1 MPIINTLFLIANLLI
16 LYRLLT
22 TNHWTTGKKFLVAMC
37 LSLMWQQGVVISGI
51 LGIINVGIV
60 TLSAIANA
68 PMTLSMI
75 GLIVFTQYLDD

>member
-1 MPIINTLFLIANLLI
+1 
-16 LYRLLT
+16 
-22 TNHWTTGKKFLVAMC
+22 
-37 LSLMWQQGVVISGI
+37 MWQQGVVISGI